1 MHTQKRAFAIARP
14 LDCGRGSTVAV
25 PGVVL
30 VFKNSVFTLELVVCS
45 WPRSNNF

>member
-25 PGVVL
+25 PGIVL
-30 VFKNSVFTLELVVCS
+30 AFFKNSVFTLELARTVAT
-45 WPRSNNF
+45 RQR